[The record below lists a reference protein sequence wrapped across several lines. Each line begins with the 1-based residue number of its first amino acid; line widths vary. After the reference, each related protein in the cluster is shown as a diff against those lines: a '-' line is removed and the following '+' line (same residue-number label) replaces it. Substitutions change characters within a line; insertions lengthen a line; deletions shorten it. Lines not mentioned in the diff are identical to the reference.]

1 MAARDP
7 SPMPAAPARSPT
19 AARLRI
25 LPTELGC
32 KGLLLLAA
40 LEIAF
45 LATAYSNLFFLLI
58 VFSCVLGG
66 LGAVWG
72 ARELRGVQVD
82 VAEPEPGPAGHPRSL
97 RLELRALG
105 RRPLD
110 LAIELRIG
118 KRTYEVGHVDECDGR
133 TTLVGTLPALPRGI
147 ATTSAVHVVTR
158 QPFGFFAV
166 RRCFPL
172 QLSIVTHPE
181 PAAATARGSRFGDGG
196 AHASSGR
203 SSGASFSSLRAFRQG
218 DAPNTVHWAATARRG
233 TPMVKERER
242 EAGDARVLRLDRR
255 QPAERF
261 ERALAEATAS
271 VLAARSDGRPLLL
284 LSQDLD
290 LAVRTDRTSQ
300 HSALHWLAAATT
312 LPADAPAP
320 PQRAGAVL
328 LPLEPS
334 AALAPNA
341 TAVAIAPAVAG
352 PEVAR

>member
-1 MAARDP
+1 MAAHEP
-7 SPMPAAPARSPT
+7 TPMPVAPARAAT
-19 AARLRI
+19 AGRLRI

-40 LEIAF
+40 LELAF

-66 LGAVWG
+66 LGAWWG
-72 ARELRGVQVD
+72 AGELRGVRVD

-97 RLELRALG
+97 RLELRAPG
-105 RRPLD
+105 RHPLD

-118 KRTYEVGHVDECDGR
+118 KRTCEVAHVDECDGR
-133 TTLVGTLPALPRGI
+133 ATLVGTLPALPRGI
-147 ATTSAVHVVTR
+147 ATAAAVHVATR
-158 QPFGFFAV
+158 QPFGFFTV

-172 QLSIVTHPE
+172 QLSIVSHPD
-181 PAAATARGSRFGDGG
+181 PAMATARGARHGDGG
-196 AHASSGR
+196 THASTGR
-203 SSGASFSSLRAFRQG
+203 SSGASFSGLRAFRQG

-233 TPMVKERER
+233 TPVVKEREH

-255 QPAERF
+255 QPTERF

-271 VLAARSDGRPLLL
+271 VLAVRSDGRPLHL

-290 LAVRTDRTSQ
+290 LAVRADRTSQ
-300 HSALHWLAAATT
+300 HSALRWLAATT
-312 LPADAPAP
+312 ALPADAPPP

-328 LPLEPS
+328 LPLEPNS
-334 AALAPNA
+334 
-341 TAVAIAPAVAG
+341 IAPAVAG